1 MVRCADLFHLDVD
14 ATVATMGYG
23 MRKHL
28 QAAIHYLLDRP
39 FYILDELDSG
49 VTYSAAFE
57 MVGLLRSRGA
67 GILLITHD
75 RSFAESLASR
85 TYVMDQGVLA
95 GGKER

>member
-1 MVRCADLFHLDVD
+1 MFGLNLN

-28 QAAIHYLLDRP
+28 QAAIHYMLNRP

-49 VTYSAAFE
+49 ITYAAAFE
-57 MVGLLRSRGA
+57 MVTLLKSRGA

-75 RSFAESLASR
+75 RSFAANLAER
-85 TYVMDQGVLA
+85 TYTMSKGTLIA
-95 GGKER
+95 EAFE